1 MLDTSRCFM
10 GRERFYRLVTL
21 LPPGMTIVG
30 LDEHTALYIDLQAN
44 TCKVLGKG
52 SVTLVHTG
60 KKHPGA
66 LNKPE
71 LQGTGLAEISRLS
84 DGHIHIF
91 HHEDEFE
98 IKKLGAFQL
107 PVPNQD
113 IPPQIWQR
121 AIAAHRDKESPPD
134 VPHMI
139 QSLVEKRE
147 AARNNQD
154 WQLADDLRDQIVE
167 SGWQVRD
174 TPNGSLVEKI

>member
-1 MLDTSRCFM
+1 M

-21 LPPGMTIVG
+21 LPPGTTIVG
-30 LDEHTALYIDLQAN
+30 LDEHTALYLDLQAN

-66 LNKPE
+66 LNEPE
-71 LQGTGLAEISRLS
+71 LQGTGLAEIARFS

-98 IKKLGAFQL
+98 IQKLGAFQL
-107 PVPNQD
+107 PAPNQD
-113 IPPQIWQR
+113 IPTQIWQH
-121 AIAAHRDKESPPD
+121 ATAAQRDKESPPN
-134 VPHMI
+134 VPPMI
-139 QSLVEKRE
+139 QSLVEQRE
-147 AARNNQD
+147 AARNDQD